1 MRKLGLT
8 QNEILLVREG
18 VRVPRD
24 ALYEMLETWV
34 SNKGRE
40 ASVNTLLDA
49 LEKLGQ
55 RLAKQNIQD
64 HLLNSGKYVYEESEE
79 GSAVS

>member
-1 MRKLGLT
+1 MRQLGLT
-8 QNEILLVREG
+8 RNEILLVREG

-49 LEKLGQ
+49 LETLGE
-55 RLAKQNIQD
+55 RLAKETIRN
-64 HLLNSGKYVYEESEE
+64 HLVGSGKYVYEDGEA